1 VFIKKEQTMQRVMV
15 MVMMSL
21 VLVGCG
27 GSGGLMGRMFPSP
40 TPIPRYVMAD
50 ILCDPNYYDLSIFAS
65 IMRASDEN
73 GHRGYRI
80 TVRNDTSQSTLQ
92 IAACI
97 LQQMQVPLDVT
108 EKITNTR
115 EEGIKYNEKVN
126 DLDISWVKD
135 TIRDE
140 IIITIIDLRD

>member
-1 VFIKKEQTMQRVMV
+1 MQRVMV
-15 MVMMSL
+15 MVVMSL

-27 GSGGLMGRMFPSP
+27 GSGGLMGRLIPSP
-40 TPIPRYVMAD
+40 TPISRYVMAFG
-50 ILCDPNYYDLSIFAS
+50 LCYENTFDLS

-115 EEGIKYNEKVN
+115 EEGVKYNEKVN